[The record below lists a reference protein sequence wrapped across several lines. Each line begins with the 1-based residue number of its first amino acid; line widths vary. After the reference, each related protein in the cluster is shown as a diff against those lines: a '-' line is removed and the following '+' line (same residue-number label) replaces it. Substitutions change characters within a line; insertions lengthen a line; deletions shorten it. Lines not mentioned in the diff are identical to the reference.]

1 MKSVG
6 FPAQPTLLLHSPP
19 ALCPRFLFAP
29 SLLRYAQT
37 SSSKENNTLHL
48 WLCPLFFISPEIISV
63 DVSRLLSGGLIL
75 VGWKHSPSWPLTEGS
90 FWLLTTTFHRTVLLL
105 PYKHVSYFQV
115 FFFQFSSSLMWP
127 HSETTEHRLF
137 SWSLS
142 YCILLLAMFHAADK
156 MILKKSRGITRILLE
171 NPSVFTLIPSG

>member
-1 MKSVG
+1 MKSVR
-6 FPAQPTLLLHSPP
+6 FPAQPTLLLHSPL
-19 ALCPRFLFAP
+19 ALCPRFLFAS
-29 SLLRYAQT
+29 SLLCYAQT
-37 SSSKENNTLHL
+37 SSSKENNTLCL
-48 WLCPLFFISPEIISV
+48 WLCPLFFIHPEIISV

-75 VGWKHSPSWPLTEGS
+75 VGWKYSPSWPRTEGS

-115 FFFQFSSSLMWP
+115 FFFQFSSSRMWP
-127 HSETTEHRLF
+127 HSEHHLF
-137 SWSLS
+137 SWNLS
-142 YCILLLAMFHAADK
+142 YCILVLAMLHAADK